1 MHDKGQI
8 GREKIKGVPP
18 DVIVTSNSK
27 EDNITKI
34 KGTMINSNMRA
45 YYEKGRSGKHAIWL
59 FKGLNVSMYLK
70 HGLQGIVKVDVR
82 MRPNKDKLGLTEEGR
97 LKCLVHEDD

>member
-1 MHDKGQI
+1 MTTTDNNAKIEVAMGNTTNDEEAKQSTTIHDKGQI

-45 YYEKGRSGKHAIWL
+45 YYEKGRSEKHAIW
-59 FKGLNVSMYLK
+59 
-70 HGLQGIVKVDVR
+70 
-82 MRPNKDKLGLTEEGR
+82 
-97 LKCLVHEDD
+97 